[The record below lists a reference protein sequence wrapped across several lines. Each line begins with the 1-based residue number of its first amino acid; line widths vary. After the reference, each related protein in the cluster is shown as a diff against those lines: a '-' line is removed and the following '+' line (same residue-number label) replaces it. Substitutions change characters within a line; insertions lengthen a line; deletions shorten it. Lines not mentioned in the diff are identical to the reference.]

1 MKRVVLI
8 LGILFL
14 MGACNEIKSKEE
26 PLNEGK
32 DIAMVKEPS
41 ISVERGKYLV
51 NTIGCTDCH
60 TPKMMTDN
68 GPEPNP
74 ELFLSGHPSSEKLPP
89 LDPSSV
95 KGYLAFNMG
104 LTAAVGPWGTSFAA
118 NLTPDNTGIGNW
130 TEEQFLTSIKE
141 GKYKGM
147 MNSRTL
153 LPPMPW
159 QQYRMLTDDDLKS
172 IFKYLETINPIENVV
187 PSPVPPTS
195 N

>member
-1 MKRVVLI
+1 MKRVILM
-8 LGILFL
+8 LGIPFL
-14 MGACNEIKSKEE
+14 MGACNEAKSKEE

-32 DIAMVKEPS
+32 EIAVAMDSPV
-41 ISVERGKYLV
+41 SVERGKYLV

-60 TPKMMTDN
+60 TPKRMTEN

-74 ELFLSGHPSSEKLPP
+74 ELFLSGHPSTEKLPP
-89 LDPSSV
+89 LDPSEV
-95 KGYLAFNMG
+95 TGYVAFSMG
-104 LTAAVGPWGTSFAA
+104 LTASVGPWGTSFAA
-118 NLTPDNTGIGNW
+118 NLTPDDTGIGNW

-141 GKYKGM
+141 GKYKGS

-159 QQYRMLTDDDLKS
+159 QQYRMLTDNDLKS
-172 IFKYLETINPIENVV
+172 IFKYLETLKPVENVV
-187 PSPVPPTS
+187 PGPIPPTG